1 MLLVV
6 VSRAEVQKINIACY
20 YKNKLN
26 MKTKILAIIC
36 IAFVL
41 SSCSEDNDIS
51 LNPVAITLNF
61 SHSWDGIEITNADF
75 NELKFTN
82 ENEQDLSIEGLRYV
96 ISEILLTHESG
107 VVTVL
112 DEYNLVDLTN
122 TKGLSFTT
130 SEAILP
136 GDYTS
141 VSFRFGFSNEYN
153 IDGAYPDLNT
163 ANFNVPNALGGG
175 YHFMQ
180 FDGKYRDITSVEAPF
195 NYHVISAIDPTNTND
210 PLDTSFSLN
219 IGAATIG
226 GNTNIQIEMDVSEWF
241 KNPTTWN
248 LNEYDVNLM
257 GNYDV
262 QLLMNQNGSSVF
274 SLISITQ

>member
-1 MLLVV
+1 MK
-6 VSRAEVQKINIACY
+6 KII
-20 YKNKLN
+20 
-26 MKTKILAIIC
+26 IIC
-36 IAFVL
+36 LFFAL
-41 SSCSEDNDIS
+41 NSCSQDRDIS
-51 LNPVAITLNF
+51 LSPVAITLNF

-82 ENEQDLSIEGLRYV
+82 ENEQDLSIERLRYL
-96 ISEILLTHESG
+96 ISEISLTHESG

-130 SEAILP
+130 SETILP

-163 ANFNVPNALGGG
+163 TNFNVPAALGGG

-195 NYHVISAIDPTNTND
+195 NYHVISAIDPSNTND
-210 PLDTSFSLN
+210 PKDTSFSLN

-241 KNPTTWN
+241 KNPTMWN
-248 LNEYDVNLM
+248 LNEYDINLM

-274 SLISITQ
+274 SLVSITQ

>member
-1 MLLVV
+1 
-6 VSRAEVQKINIACY
+6 
-20 YKNKLN
+20 

-210 PLDTSFSLN
+210 PKDTSFSLN

-274 SLISITQ
+274 SLVSITQ

>member
-1 MLLVV
+1 
-6 VSRAEVQKINIACY
+6 
-20 YKNKLN
+20 

-36 IAFVL
+36 LTFVL

-51 LNPVAITLNF
+51 LEPVAITLNF
-61 SHSWDGIEITNADF
+61 SHSWNGTEITNADF

-82 ENEQDLSIEGLRYV
+82 ENEQDLSIERLKYV
-96 ISEILLTHESG
+96 ISEVSLTHKSG

-112 DEYNLVDLTN
+112 DEYSLVDLTN
-122 TKGLSFTT
+122 SEGLSFTT
-130 SEAILP
+130 SKTILP

-141 VSFRFGFSNEYN
+141 VTFRFGFSNEYN

-163 ANFNVPNALGGG
+163 ANFNVPTALGGG

-180 FDGKYRDITSVEAPF
+180 FDGKYRDITSIEAPF
-195 NYHVISAIDPTNTND
+195 NYHVIRAIDPTNTND

>member
-1 MLLVV
+1 
-6 VSRAEVQKINIACY
+6 
-20 YKNKLN
+20 

-36 IAFVL
+36 LTFVL
-41 SSCSEDNDIS
+41 RSCSEDNDIS
-51 LNPVAITLNF
+51 LEPVAITLNF
-61 SHSWDGIEITNADF
+61 SHSWNGTEITNADF

-130 SEAILP
+130 SDAILP

-210 PLDTSFSLN
+210 PKDTSFSLN

>member
-1 MLLVV
+1 
-6 VSRAEVQKINIACY
+6 
-20 YKNKLN
+20 
-26 MKTKILAIIC
+26 MKTRILAIIC
-36 IAFVL
+36 LAFVL

-51 LNPVAITLNF
+51 LEPVAITLNF

-82 ENEQDLSIEGLRYV
+82 ENEQDLSIERLRYL
-96 ISEILLTHESG
+96 ISEISLTHESG

-122 TKGLSFTT
+122 TEGLSFTT
-130 SEAILP
+130 SKTILP

-141 VSFRFGFSNEYN
+141 ITFRFGFSNEYN

-210 PLDTSFSLN
+210 PKDTSFSLN
-219 IGAATIG
+219 IGAATIV

-241 KNPTTWN
+241 KNPTIWN

-274 SLISITQ
+274 SLVSITQ

>member
-1 MLLVV
+1 
-6 VSRAEVQKINIACY
+6 
-20 YKNKLN
+20 

-36 IAFVL
+36 LTFVL

-51 LNPVAITLNF
+51 LEPVAITLNF
-61 SHSWDGIEITNADF
+61 SHSWNGTEITNADF

-130 SEAILP
+130 SDAILP

-210 PLDTSFSLN
+210 PKDTSFSLN

>member
-1 MLLVV
+1 
-6 VSRAEVQKINIACY
+6 
-20 YKNKLN
+20 

-36 IAFVL
+36 LTFVL

-210 PLDTSFSLN
+210 PKDTSFSLN

-274 SLISITQ
+274 SLVSITQ

>member
-1 MLLVV
+1 
-6 VSRAEVQKINIACY
+6 
-20 YKNKLN
+20 

-36 IAFVL
+36 LTFVL

-51 LNPVAITLNF
+51 LEPVAITLNF
-61 SHSWDGIEITNADF
+61 SHSWNGTEITNADF

-82 ENEQDLSIEGLRYV
+82 ENEQVLSIERLKYV
-96 ISEILLTHESG
+96 ISEVSLTHKSG

-122 TKGLSFTT
+122 SEGLSFTT
-130 SEAILP
+130 SKTILP

-141 VSFRFGFSNEYN
+141 VTFRFGFSNEYN
-153 IDGAYPDLNT
+153 IDGAYQDLNT
-163 ANFNVPNALGGG
+163 ANFNVPTALGGG

-210 PLDTSFSLN
+210 PKDTSFSLN

>member
-1 MLLVV
+1 
-6 VSRAEVQKINIACY
+6 
-20 YKNKLN
+20 

-36 IAFVL
+36 LAFVL

-130 SEAILP
+130 SDAILP

-210 PLDTSFSLN
+210 PKDTSFSLN

-274 SLISITQ
+274 SLVSITQ

>member
-1 MLLVV
+1 
-6 VSRAEVQKINIACY
+6 
-20 YKNKLN
+20 

-36 IAFVL
+36 LTFVL

-51 LNPVAITLNF
+51 LEPVAITLNF
-61 SHSWDGIEITNADF
+61 SHSWNGTEITNADF

-130 SEAILP
+130 SDAILP

-210 PLDTSFSLN
+210 PKDTSFSLN

-274 SLISITQ
+274 SLVSITQ

>member
-1 MLLVV
+1 
-6 VSRAEVQKINIACY
+6 
-20 YKNKLN
+20 

-36 IAFVL
+36 LTFVL

-51 LNPVAITLNF
+51 LEPVAITLNF
-61 SHSWDGIEITNADF
+61 SHSWNGTEITNADF

-82 ENEQDLSIEGLRYV
+82 ENEQDLSIERLKYV
-96 ISEILLTHESG
+96 ISEVSLTHKSG

-122 TKGLSFTT
+122 TEGLSFTT
-130 SEAILP
+130 SKTILP

-141 VSFRFGFSNEYN
+141 ITFRFGFSNEYN

-219 IGAATIG
+219 IIK
-226 GNTNIQIEMDVSEWF
+226 I
-241 KNPTTWN
+241 K
-248 LNEYDVNLM
+248 
-257 GNYDV
+257 
-262 QLLMNQNGSSVF
+262 
-274 SLISITQ
+274 LILK

>member
-1 MLLVV
+1 MK
-6 VSRAEVQKINIACY
+6 KII
-20 YKNKLN
+20 
-26 MKTKILAIIC
+26 IIC
-36 IAFVL
+36 LFFGL
-41 SSCSEDNDIS
+41 NSCSQDRDIS
-51 LNPVAITLNF
+51 LSPVAITLNF

-82 ENEQDLSIEGLRYV
+82 ENEQDLSIERLRYL
-96 ISEILLTHESG
+96 ISEISLTHESG

-130 SEAILP
+130 SETILP

-163 ANFNVPNALGGG
+163 TNFNVPAALGGG

-195 NYHVISAIDPTNTND
+195 NYHVISAIDPSNTND
-210 PLDTSFSLN
+210 PKDTSFSLN

-241 KNPTTWN
+241 KNPTMWN
-248 LNEYDVNLM
+248 LNEYDINLM

-274 SLISITQ
+274 SLVSITQ

>member
-1 MLLVV
+1 
-6 VSRAEVQKINIACY
+6 
-20 YKNKLN
+20 
-26 MKTKILAIIC
+26 MKTRILAIIC
-36 IAFVL
+36 LAFVL

-51 LNPVAITLNF
+51 LEPVAITLNF

-82 ENEQDLSIEGLRYV
+82 ENEQDLSIERLRYL
-96 ISEILLTHESG
+96 ISEISLTHESG

-122 TKGLSFTT
+122 TEGLSFTT
-130 SEAILP
+130 SKTILP

-141 VSFRFGFSNEYN
+141 ITFRFGFSNEYN

-210 PLDTSFSLN
+210 PKDTSFSLN

-241 KNPTTWN
+241 KNPTIWN

-274 SLISITQ
+274 SLVSITQ

>member
-1 MLLVV
+1 
-6 VSRAEVQKINIACY
+6 
-20 YKNKLN
+20 

-36 IAFVL
+36 LVFVL
-41 SSCSEDNDIS
+41 SSCSEDKDIS

-82 ENEQDLSIEGLRYV
+82 ENEQDLSIERLRYL
-96 ISEILLTHESG
+96 ISEISLTHESG

-130 SEAILP
+130 SETILP

-163 ANFNVPNALGGG
+163 TNFNVPTALGGG

-180 FDGKYRDITSVEAPF
+180 FDGKYRDITNVEAPF
-195 NYHVISAIDPTNTND
+195 NYHVISAIDPSNTND
-210 PLDTSFSLN
+210 PKDTSFSLN

-241 KNPTTWN
+241 KNPTIWD
-248 LNEYDVNLM
+248 LNEYDINLM

-274 SLISITQ
+274 SLVSITQ

>member
-1 MLLVV
+1 
-6 VSRAEVQKINIACY
+6 
-20 YKNKLN
+20 
-26 MKTKILAIIC
+26 MKSKILAIIC
-36 IAFVL
+36 LAFVL

-82 ENEQDLSIEGLRYV
+82 ENEQDLSIERLRYL
-96 ISEILLTHESG
+96 ISEISLTHESG

-130 SEAILP
+130 SETILP

-153 IDGAYPDLNT
+153 IDGAYQDLNT
-163 ANFNVPNALGGG
+163 TNFNVPAALGGG

-195 NYHVISAIDPTNTND
+195 NYHVISAIDPSNTND
-210 PLDTSFSLN
+210 PKDTSFSLN

-241 KNPTTWN
+241 KNPTIWN
-248 LNEYDVNLM
+248 LNEYDINLM

-274 SLISITQ
+274 SLVSITQ

>member
-1 MLLVV
+1 
-6 VSRAEVQKINIACY
+6 
-20 YKNKLN
+20 

-41 SSCSEDNDIS
+41 SSCSEDKDIS

-82 ENEQDLSIEGLRYV
+82 ENEQDLSIERLRYL
-96 ISEILLTHESG
+96 ISEISLTHESG

-130 SEAILP
+130 SETILP

-163 ANFNVPNALGGG
+163 TNFNVPAALGGG

-195 NYHVISAIDPTNTND
+195 NYHVISAIDPSNTND
-210 PLDTSFSLN
+210 PKDTSFSLN

-241 KNPTTWN
+241 KNPTMWN
-248 LNEYDVNLM
+248 LNEYDINLM

-274 SLISITQ
+274 SLVSITQ

>member
-1 MLLVV
+1 
-6 VSRAEVQKINIACY
+6 
-20 YKNKLN
+20 
-26 MKTKILAIIC
+26 MKTRILAIIC
-36 IAFVL
+36 LAFVL
-41 SSCSEDNDIS
+41 SNCSEDNDIS
-51 LNPVAITLNF
+51 LEPVAITLNF
-61 SHSWDGIEITNADF
+61 SHSWNGTEITNADF

-82 ENEQDLSIEGLRYV
+82 ENQQDLSIERLKYV
-96 ISEILLTHESG
+96 ISEVSLTHKSG
-107 VVTVL
+107 VITVL
-112 DEYNLVDLTN
+112 DGYNLVDLTN
-122 TKGLSFTT
+122 TEGLSFTT
-130 SEAILP
+130 SKTILP

-141 VSFRFGFSNEYN
+141 ITFRFGFSNEYN

-210 PLDTSFSLN
+210 PKDTSFSLN

-241 KNPTTWN
+241 KNPTIWN

-274 SLISITQ
+274 SLVSITQ

>member
-1 MLLVV
+1 
-6 VSRAEVQKINIACY
+6 
-20 YKNKLN
+20 
-26 MKTKILAIIC
+26 MKTRILAIIC
-36 IAFVL
+36 LAFVL

-122 TKGLSFTT
+122 TEGLSFTT
-130 SEAILP
+130 SKTILP
-136 GDYTS
+136 GDNTS
-141 VSFRFGFSNEYN
+141 ITFRFGFSNEYN

-210 PLDTSFSLN
+210 PKDTSFSLN

-241 KNPTTWN
+241 KNPTIWN

-274 SLISITQ
+274 SLVSITQ

>member
-1 MLLVV
+1 
-6 VSRAEVQKINIACY
+6 
-20 YKNKLN
+20 

-36 IAFVL
+36 LTFVL

-51 LNPVAITLNF
+51 LEPVAITLNF
-61 SHSWDGIEITNADF
+61 SHSWNGTEITNADF

-210 PLDTSFSLN
+210 PKDTSFSLN

>member
-1 MLLVV
+1 
-6 VSRAEVQKINIACY
+6 
-20 YKNKLN
+20 
-26 MKTKILAIIC
+26 MKTRILAIIC
-36 IAFVL
+36 LAFVL

-51 LNPVAITLNF
+51 LEPVAITLNF
-61 SHSWDGIEITNADF
+61 SHSWNGTEITNADF

-82 ENEQDLSIEGLRYV
+82 ENEQDLSIERLKYV
-96 ISEILLTHESG
+96 ISEVSLTHKSG

-112 DEYNLVDLTN
+112 DGYNLVDLTN
-122 TKGLSFTT
+122 TEGLSFTT
-130 SEAILP
+130 SKTILP

-141 VSFRFGFSNEYN
+141 ITFRFGFSNEYN

-210 PLDTSFSLN
+210 PKDTSFSLN

-241 KNPTTWN
+241 KNPTIWN

-274 SLISITQ
+274 SLVSITQ

>member
-1 MLLVV
+1 
-6 VSRAEVQKINIACY
+6 
-20 YKNKLN
+20 

-82 ENEQDLSIEGLRYV
+82 ENEQDLSIERLRYL
-96 ISEILLTHESG
+96 ISEISLTHESG

-130 SEAILP
+130 SETL
-136 GDYTS
+136 
-141 VSFRFGFSNEYN
+141 
-153 IDGAYPDLNT
+153 
-163 ANFNVPNALGGG
+163 
-175 YHFMQ
+175 
-180 FDGKYRDITSVEAPF
+180 
-195 NYHVISAIDPTNTND
+195 
-210 PLDTSFSLN
+210 
-219 IGAATIG
+219 ATLFPA
-226 GNTNIQIEMDVSEWF
+226 S
-241 KNPTTWN
+241 
-248 LNEYDVNLM
+248 
-257 GNYDV
+257 
-262 QLLMNQNGSSVF
+262 
-274 SLISITQ
+274 

>member
-1 MLLVV
+1 
-6 VSRAEVQKINIACY
+6 
-20 YKNKLN
+20 

-210 PLDTSFSLN
+210 PKDTSFSLN

>member
-1 MLLVV
+1 
-6 VSRAEVQKINIACY
+6 
-20 YKNKLN
+20 

-36 IAFVL
+36 LTFVL

-51 LNPVAITLNF
+51 LEPVAITLNF
-61 SHSWDGIEITNADF
+61 SHSWNGTEITNADF

-82 ENEQDLSIEGLRYV
+82 ENEQVLSIERLKYV
-96 ISEILLTHESG
+96 ISEVSLTHKSG

-112 DEYNLVDLTN
+112 DEYSLVDLTN
-122 TKGLSFTT
+122 SEGLSFTT
-130 SEAILP
+130 SKTILP

-141 VSFRFGFSNEYN
+141 VTFRFGFSNEYN
-153 IDGAYPDLNT
+153 IDGAYQDLNT
-163 ANFNVPNALGGG
+163 ANFNVPTALGGG

-210 PLDTSFSLN
+210 PKDTSFSLN

-226 GNTNIQIEMDVSEWF
+226 GNTKIQIEMDVSEWF

>member
-1 MLLVV
+1 
-6 VSRAEVQKINIACY
+6 
-20 YKNKLN
+20 

-36 IAFVL
+36 LTFVL

-51 LNPVAITLNF
+51 LEPVAITLNF
-61 SHSWDGIEITNADF
+61 SHSWNGTEITNADF

-210 PLDTSFSLN
+210 PKDTSFSLN

-274 SLISITQ
+274 SLVSITQ

>member
-1 MLLVV
+1 MK
-6 VSRAEVQKINIACY
+6 KII
-20 YKNKLN
+20 
-26 MKTKILAIIC
+26 IIC
-36 IAFVL
+36 LFFGL
-41 SSCSEDNDIS
+41 NNCSQDRDIS
-51 LNPVAITLNF
+51 LSPVAITLNF

-82 ENEQDLSIEGLRYV
+82 ENEQDLSIERLRYL
-96 ISEILLTHESG
+96 ISEISLTHESG

-130 SEAILP
+130 SETILP

-163 ANFNVPNALGGG
+163 TNFNVPAALGGG

-195 NYHVISAIDPTNTND
+195 NYHVISAIDPSNTND
-210 PLDTSFSLN
+210 PKDTSFSLN

-241 KNPTTWN
+241 KNPTMWN
-248 LNEYDVNLM
+248 LNEYDINLM

-274 SLISITQ
+274 SLVSITQ

>member
-1 MLLVV
+1 
-6 VSRAEVQKINIACY
+6 
-20 YKNKLN
+20 

-195 NYHVISAIDPTNTND
+195 NYHVISAIDPTNTNG

-274 SLISITQ
+274 SLVSITQ

>member
-1 MLLVV
+1 MK
-6 VSRAEVQKINIACY
+6 KII
-20 YKNKLN
+20 
-26 MKTKILAIIC
+26 IIC
-36 IAFVL
+36 LFFAL
-41 SSCSEDNDIS
+41 NSCSQDRDIS
-51 LNPVAITLNF
+51 LSPVAITLNF
-61 SHSWDGIEITNADF
+61 SHSWGGIEITNADF

-82 ENEQDLSIEGLRYV
+82 ENEQDLSIERLRYL
-96 ISEILLTHESG
+96 ISEISLTHESG

-130 SEAILP
+130 SETILP

-163 ANFNVPNALGGG
+163 TNFNVPAALGGG

-195 NYHVISAIDPTNTND
+195 NYHVISAIDPSNTND
-210 PLDTSFSLN
+210 PKDTSFSLN

-241 KNPTTWN
+241 KNPTMWN
-248 LNEYDVNLM
+248 LNEYDINLM

-274 SLISITQ
+274 SLVSITQ

>member
-1 MLLVV
+1 
-6 VSRAEVQKINIACY
+6 
-20 YKNKLN
+20 
-26 MKTKILAIIC
+26 MKTRILAIIC
-36 IAFVL
+36 LAFVL

-51 LNPVAITLNF
+51 LEPVAITLNF
-61 SHSWDGIEITNADF
+61 SHSWNGTEITNADF

-82 ENEQDLSIEGLRYV
+82 ENEQDLSIERLKYV
-96 ISEILLTHESG
+96 ISEVSLTHKSG
-107 VVTVL
+107 VITVL
-112 DEYNLVDLTN
+112 DGYNLVDLTN
-122 TKGLSFTT
+122 TEGLSFTT
-130 SEAILP
+130 SKTILP

-141 VSFRFGFSNEYN
+141 ITFRFGFSNEYN

-210 PLDTSFSLN
+210 PKDTSFSLN

-241 KNPTTWN
+241 KNPTIWN

-274 SLISITQ
+274 SLVSITQ

>member
-1 MLLVV
+1 
-6 VSRAEVQKINIACY
+6 
-20 YKNKLN
+20 
-26 MKTKILAIIC
+26 MKTRILAIIC
-36 IAFVL
+36 LTFVL
-41 SSCSEDNDIS
+41 CSCSEDNDIS
-51 LNPVAITLNF
+51 LEPVAITLNF
-61 SHSWDGIEITNADF
+61 SHSWNGTEITNADF

-82 ENEQDLSIEGLRYV
+82 ENEQDLSIERLKYV
-96 ISEILLTHESG
+96 ISEVSLTHKSG
-107 VVTVL
+107 VITVL
-112 DEYNLVDLTN
+112 DGYNLVDLTN
-122 TKGLSFTT
+122 TEGLSFTT
-130 SEAILP
+130 SKTILP

-141 VSFRFGFSNEYN
+141 ITFRFGFSNEYN

-210 PLDTSFSLN
+210 PKDTSFSLN

-241 KNPTTWN
+241 KNPTIWN

-274 SLISITQ
+274 SLVSITQ

>member
-1 MLLVV
+1 
-6 VSRAEVQKINIACY
+6 
-20 YKNKLN
+20 
-26 MKTKILAIIC
+26 MKTRILAIIC
-36 IAFVL
+36 LTFVL

-51 LNPVAITLNF
+51 LEPVAITLNF
-61 SHSWDGIEITNADF
+61 SHSWNGTEITNADF

-82 ENEQDLSIEGLRYV
+82 ENEQDLSIERLKYV
-96 ISEILLTHESG
+96 ISEVSLTHKSG

-112 DEYNLVDLTN
+112 DGYNLVDLTN
-122 TKGLSFTT
+122 IEGLSFTT
-130 SEAILP
+130 SKTILP

-141 VSFRFGFSNEYN
+141 ITFRFGFSNEYN

-210 PLDTSFSLN
+210 PKDTSFSLN

-241 KNPTTWN
+241 KNPTIWN

-274 SLISITQ
+274 SLVSITQ